1 MANAFDLA
9 GNARVIGNG
18 PNMGCY
24 ESVFFKGLVIVVK

>member
-9 GNARVIGNG
+9 GNARVMGGG

-24 ESVFFKGLVIVVK
+24 ESVFLKGMVIVVK